1 MKLENHACTPPWLK
15 VSLWFKLEIS
25 PSCYI
30 VLMSNTWIAYHRNWP
45 FPVNLPA
52 TSRMPCT
59 YHFWDGWHI
68 CADFFKCFK
77 CSGIRIINRLRCPT
91 HHDQHKYHYHHY
103 HNHHGNHHDD
113 HQNWTGMPSGGSA
126 PPIAGFPTGESAALI
141 QLGCYLLPMC
151 ISAAN
156 SLCCYS
162 FQLCI

>member
-1 MKLENHACTPPWLK
+1 
-15 VSLWFKLEIS
+15 
-25 PSCYI
+25 
-30 VLMSNTWIAYHRNWP
+30 MSKTWIADLRNWP
-45 FPVNLPA
+45 YPVALPA
-52 TSRMPCT
+52 TSRMPWN
-59 YHFWDGWHI
+59 YHFWGWV
-68 CADFFKCFK
+68 ADMRRFFLCFK
-77 CSGIRIINRLRCPT
+77 CSGLRIINRVRYPT

-103 HNHHGNHHDD
+103 HNHHDD